1 MRAPLFPFLPS
12 AAREARRRLLAVE
25 MVAVPAPGSDSLIV
39 TRMAV
44 SFEIEVVEALSSC
57 SFDVEVR

>member
-12 AAREARRRLLAVE
+12 ADREARRRLLAVE
-25 MVAVPAPGSDSLIV
+25 MVAVPALSSDSLIV

-44 SFEIEVVEALSSC
+44 SFEIEVVDGA
-57 SFDVEVR
+57 VELFV